1 MIDNSTSPIT
11 LNIANMKKLKSKSPF
26 AKLKKALGH
35 NTATSS
41 SSAAINTAKKNSSNY
56 NNNKSTKWDESGII
70 SPTDSSA
77 PLRVNDRTIG
87 SDDDGRMRMMPL
99 EEERRMM
106 EHELDDGGYSYTTQ
120 VCVVIALNYLL
131 LCLPVFI
138 GDCR

>member
-35 NTATSS
+35 NTTATATSS
-41 SSAAINTAKKNSSNY
+41 TAAINTAKKNSSNY

-77 PLRVNDRTIG
+77 PLRVNERTIG
-87 SDDDGRMRMMPL
+87 SDNGGGMMSRMMPL
-99 EEERRMM
+99 EEEGRTM
-106 EHELDDGGYSYTTQ
+106 EHESDDGGYSYTTQ
-120 VCVVIALNYLL
+120 FEV
-131 LCLPVFI
+131 
-138 GDCR
+138 